1 MQDAPKAR
9 VRDVYRE
16 MWKGIRPQRWKFL
29 FIILVFIGSSSVS
42 LIIPLQYR
50 DFFDILT
57 SGGDASASVP
67 ALLHVIL
74 LVLGFNLAGWI
85 LFRSGSI
92 AINDFEAHTII
103 RLKQNAFAYL
113 MEHSFAFF
121 AGNFTGS
128 LVQRVNRFSRS
139 FEMLCDTLVFN
150 FIPLFVN
157 VVGVIIVLF
166 ILQPLVGAVILAWV
180 FCTVTFN
187 YYFSRWKV
195 KYDIRS
201 AAADTATTALLSDD
215 ITNQSAIS
223 AFTGFENEIE
233 SFRKVS
239 DEQARAMKTN
249 WNISV
254 VTDAVQALF
263 IIVVEY
269 LIFYYAIRYWE
280 RGVITVGTF
289 VLIQAYIIG
298 LAQRLWNLSG
308 IIRHAYQGF
317 ADAKEM
323 VEIMM
328 LPHEVQDI
336 HRAKRLKVGA
346 GEVQLRDLSFNF
358 NETRPVLN
366 GINLTIKGGKKIAL
380 IGPSGAG
387 KSTLVKLL
395 LRLYNITSGQI
406 LIDGQ
411 DIQKVTQVSLREN
424 ISLVP
429 QDPVLFHRSLMENI
443 RYGRP
448 GASDEEVQRAAKHA
462 HCDEF
467 IEPLPLKY
475 DTLVGERGIKLSGGE
490 RQRVAIARAVLKNAP
505 ILILDEATSS
515 LDSHSESLIR
525 DALDVLMEN
534 KTTIVIAHR
543 LSTIR
548 KMDEIIVLDHG
559 KITER
564 GTHDSLLAN
573 DQSLYKHLWD
583 LQAGGFIAN

>member
-1 MQDAPKAR
+1 MQDAPKAT
-9 VRDVYRE
+9 VKDVYRE
-16 MWKGIRPQRWKFL
+16 MWKGVRPQRWKFW

-57 SGGDASASVP
+57 SGGDPSASVP

-85 LFRSGSI
+85 LFRTGTI
-92 AINDFEAHTII
+92 ALNDFEANTII

-139 FEMLCDTLVFN
+139 FEMLFDTLVFN

-166 ILQPLVGAVILAWV
+166 ILQPLVGAVVLVWV
-180 FCTVTFN
+180 ICTVAFN
-187 YYFSRWKV
+187 YFFSRWKV
-195 KYDIRS
+195 KYDIKS

-233 SFRKVS
+233 SFRKVT

-269 LIFYYAIRYWE
+269 LIFYFAIQYWE
-280 RGVITVGTF
+280 RGIITVGTF

-298 LAQRLWNLSG
+298 LAGRLWNLSG
-308 IIRHAYQGF
+308 IIRHTYQGF
-317 ADAKEM
+317 AESKEM
-323 VEIMM
+323 VEIIM

-336 HRAKRLKVGA
+336 RRAKRLKVST

-358 NETRPVLN
+358 NDTRPVLY
-366 GINLTIKGGKKIAL
+366 GINLNIGGGKKIAL

-395 LRLYNITSGQI
+395 LRLYNITSGKI

-429 QDPVLFHRSLMENI
+429 QDPILFHRSLMENI

-448 GASDEEVQRAAKHA
+448 GASDEEVKRAAKLA

-548 KMDEIIVLDHG
+548 KMDEIIVLDQG
-559 KITER
+559 KITEK
-564 GTHDSLLAN
+564 GTHDTLLAN
-573 DQSLYKHLWD
+573 EKSLYKHLWD
-583 LQAGGFIAN
+583 LQAGGFIAA